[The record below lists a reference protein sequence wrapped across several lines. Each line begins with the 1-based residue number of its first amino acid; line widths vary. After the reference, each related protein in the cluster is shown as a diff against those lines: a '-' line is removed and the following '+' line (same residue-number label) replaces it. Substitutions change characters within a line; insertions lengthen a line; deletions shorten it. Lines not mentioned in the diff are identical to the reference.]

1 MVVEPGQDLTTTFP
15 TSHTGHQGVP
25 SSGGGGGEP
34 TSTQEPSGGGVPLG
48 GGGGG
53 EHHGGQQTPSH
64 HHQYSSSNAQNP
76 LYMTRKSF
84 LSHYAKKFAFQNTSR
99 LGFLALYQKLKDK
112 LEQTS
117 YFRMLTHMEII
128 YNPGTLIHAPVTSL
142 LASLNNS
149 TSPPL

>member
-25 SSGGGGGEP
+25 SSGGGGGGEP

-53 EHHGGQQTPSH
+53 GEHQTPSH

-84 LSHYAKKFAFQNTSR
+84 LNHYAKKFAFLNTSR
-99 LGFLALYQKLKDK
+99 LGF
-112 LEQTS
+112 
-117 YFRMLTHMEII
+117 F
-128 YNPGTLIHAPVTSL
+128 
-142 LASLNNS
+142 
-149 TSPPL
+149 